1 MSPQPTPVISDET
14 LPSETDVVI
23 IGGGIIGATT
33 ALELAERGIA
43 VTLLEKGIIAGEQSS
58 RNWGWVRQMGRD
70 PSEIP
75 MIVKSTELWQG
86 LSKRIGA
93 DVKYQQ
99 CGITYLLNDDKEIN
113 HYSHW
118 SKHHATPGGIAS
130 QIIGQE
136 KINQLFPHNT
146 ARWKAGLYT
155 AEDGRAEPQLAAPAI
170 AEAARKHGAKIFTNC
185 AVRGVEKAA
194 GRIAAVITEKGTIK
208 CPTVVLAGGAWS
220 RHFCARL
227 GISLPQL
234 TTISSVLRTE
244 PLDGP
249 MITASG
255 GDYTFRKRD
264 DGGYTITPDTYS
276 YSQLTPAHF
285 RHFLTFLPLALKN
298 SKRVKLNFGKR
309 FFDELKFAFNSDL
322 DQVSPFEQVRIF
334 DPAPIHSMLDRAVK
348 NLKRDFPVFEPIKTV
363 ERWAGC
369 IDVTP
374 DEVPVIDAVDSL
386 PGFYIATGFS
396 GHGFGIG
403 PAAGKL
409 MAEIVT
415 GDAPCV
421 NPTPFRYNRFR
432 FNRFQ

>member
-1 MSPQPTPVISDET
+1 MPPQPTPVISNET
-14 LPSETDVVI
+14 LPAKTDVTI

-58 RNWGWVRQMGRD
+58 RNWGWVRQMGRN

-75 MIVKSTELWQG
+75 LIVKSTELWKG
-86 LSKRIGA
+86 LSKRIA
-93 DVKYQQ
+93 SDVKFQQ
-99 CGITYLLNDDKEIN
+99 CGIIYLLNDDRQIA
-113 HYSHW
+113 HYTNW
-118 SKHHATPGGIAS
+118 SKQHAAPGGITS
-130 QIIGQE
+130 QIIGQK

-146 ARWKAGLYT
+146 AKWKAGLYT
-155 AEDGRAEPQLAAPAI
+155 AEDGRAEPQLVAPAI
-170 AEAARKHGAKIFTNC
+170 VEAARKHGAKIFTNC

-194 GRIAAVITEKGTIK
+194 GRIAAVVTEKGVIK
-208 CPTVVLAGGAWS
+208 CDTVLLAGGAWS

-227 GISLPQL
+227 GFALPQL
-234 TTISSVLRTE
+234 TTISSVLRTK
-244 PLDGP
+244 PLEGP

-255 GDYTFRKRD
+255 DDYTFRKRA
-264 DGGYTITPDTYS
+264 DGGYTITPDVYS

-285 RHFLTFLPLALKN
+285 RHFLDFLPLALKN
-298 SKRVKLNFGKR
+298 FGKVKLRFGKR
-309 FFDELKFAFNSDL
+309 FFDEIKFALNTDL
-322 DQVSPFEQVRIF
+322 DKVSPFEQVRIF
-334 DPAPIHSMLDRAVK
+334 DPTPVNWMLDDAVR
-348 NLKRDFPVFEPIKTV
+348 NLKRDFPVFEPLEII

-374 DEVPVIDAVDSL
+374 DEVPIIDAVDGL

-409 MAEIVT
+409 TADIIIGNT
-415 GDAPCV
+415 PCV
-421 NPTPFRYNRFR
+421 DPAPFKFGRF
-432 FNRFQ
+432 

>member
-1 MSPQPTPVISDET
+1 MAPQPTPFTSDEK
-14 LPSETDVVI
+14 LPAQTDVVI

-75 MIVKSTELWQG
+75 LIVKSTQLWKG
-86 LSKRIGA
+86 LSKRVGA
-93 DVKYQQ
+93 DVKYRQ

-118 SKHHATPGGIAS
+118 SKHHATPGGITS
-130 QIIGQE
+130 QMIGKE
-136 KINQLFPHNT
+136 KINQLFPENT
-146 ARWKAGLYT
+146 ASWKAALYT
-155 AEDGRAEPQLAAPAI
+155 ADDGRAEPQLATPAI
-170 AEAARKHGAKIFTNC
+170 AEAARKKGAKIFTNC

-194 GRIAAVITEKGTIK
+194 GRIAGVVTENGTIK
-208 CPTVVLAGGAWS
+208 CSTVLLAGGAWS
-220 RHFCARL
+220 RHFCARV
-227 GISLPQL
+227 GIRLPQL
-234 TTISSVLRTE
+234 TTIASVMRTQ

-249 MITASG
+249 EITASG
-255 GDYTFRKRD
+255 GDYTFRKRA
-264 DGGYTITPDTYS
+264 DGGYTITPDLYV
-276 YSQLTPAHF
+276 YSQITPAHF
-285 RHFLTFLPLALKN
+285 RHFFEFLPLALRHAKM
-298 SKRVKLNFGKR
+298 VKLGFGKR
-309 FFDELKFAFNSDL
+309 FFDEMKFSFNTDL

-334 DPAPIHSMLDRAVK
+334 DPAPVDHMLERALK
-348 NLKRDFPVFEPIKTV
+348 SLKRDFPVFEPVKTI

-374 DEVPVIDAVDSL
+374 DEVPIIDGVDSL
-386 PGFYIATGFS
+386 EGFYIATGFS

-409 MAEIVT
+409 TAEIIT
-415 GDAPCV
+415 GDKPCV
-421 NPTPFRYNRFR
+421 DRAAFR
-432 FNRFQ
+432 FDRFK

>member
-1 MSPQPTPVISDET
+1 MAPLPIPVIGDET
-14 LPSETDVVI
+14 LPTQTGVAI
-23 IGGGIIGATT
+23 IGGGIIGAVT
-33 ALELAERGIA
+33 ALELSERGIA

-75 MIVKSTELWQG
+75 MIVKSTELWKG

-99 CGITYLLNDDKEIN
+99 CGITYLLNDEKQIA

-118 SKHHATPGGIAS
+118 SEHHATPGGIAS
-130 QIIGQE
+130 QIIGQK

-146 ARWKAGLYT
+146 ADWKAGLYT

-170 AEAARKHGAKIFTNC
+170 VEAARKHGAKIFTNC
-185 AVRGVEKAA
+185 AVRGVEKQA
-194 GRIAAVITEKGTIK
+194 GRIAGVVTEKGVIK
-208 CPTVVLAGGAWS
+208 CDTVLLAGGAWS

-227 GISLPQL
+227 GFALPQL
-234 TTISSVLRTE
+234 TTVSSVLRTK
-244 PLDGP
+244 PLEGP

-255 GDYTFRKRD
+255 DDYTFRKRA
-264 DGGYTITPDTYS
+264 DGGYTITPDVYS

-285 RHFLTFLPLALKN
+285 RHFLDFLPLALKN
-298 SKRVKLNFGKR
+298 SRRVKLSFGKR
-309 FFDELKFAFNSDL
+309 FFDEVKFAFNTDL
-322 DQVSPFEQVRIF
+322 DKVSPFEQVRIF
-334 DPAPIHSMLDRAVK
+334 DPAPVNWMLDGAVR
-348 NLKRDFPVFEPIKTV
+348 NLKRDFPVFEPLEII

-374 DEVPVIDAVDSL
+374 DEVPIIDAVDSL

-409 MAEIVT
+409 TADIIT
-415 GDAPCV
+415 GNTPCV
-421 NPTPFRYNRFR
+421 DPAPFKFGRF
-432 FNRFQ
+432 

>member
-1 MSPQPTPVISDET
+1 MAPQPTPVISDET
-14 LPSETDVVI
+14 LPDQTDVIV
-23 IGGGIIGATT
+23 IGGGIIGVTT

-75 MIVKSTELWQG
+75 LIVKSTELWKG
-86 LSKRIGA
+86 LSRRIGT

-99 CGITYLLNDDKEIN
+99 CGITYLLNNEKDIA

-118 SKHHATPGGIAS
+118 SEHHARPGGITS

-136 KINQLFPHNT
+136 KIDQLFPHNT
-146 ARWKAGLYT
+146 ASWKAGLYT
-155 AEDGRAEPQLAAPAI
+155 ADDGRAEPQLAAPAI
-170 AEAARKHGAKIFTNC
+170 AEAARRHGAKIFTNC

-194 GRIAAVITEKGTIK
+194 GRIAGVVTEKGTIK
-208 CPTVVLAGGAWS
+208 CHTILLAGGAWS

-234 TTISSVLRTE
+234 TTISSVLRTKAM
-244 PLDGP
+244 DGP
-249 MITASG
+249 KITASG
-255 GDYTFRKRD
+255 EHYTFRKRD
-264 DGGYTITPDTYS
+264 DGGYTITPDVYS

-285 RHFLTFLPLALKN
+285 RHFLQFLPLAIKN
-298 SKRVKLNFGKR
+298 FNKVKVRLGKR
-309 FFDELKFAFNSDL
+309 FFDEVKFALNTDL
-322 DQVSPFEQVRIF
+322 DKISPFEQVRIF
-334 DPAPIHSMLDRAVK
+334 DPAPVNWMLDQALT
-348 NLKRDFPVFEPIKTV
+348 NLKRDFPVFEPLKEV

-374 DEVPVIDAVDSL
+374 DEVPIIDAVASL
-386 PGFYIATGFS
+386 PGFYIATGSS

-409 MAEIVT
+409 SADIIT
-415 GDAPCV
+415 GDKPCV
-421 NPTPFRYNRFR
+421 DPGPFRFDRF
-432 FNRFQ
+432 